1 MVVAAV
7 AHLVV
12 KQCLHCLAAA
22 ADQVDQAADQE
33 VVTSMVTAA
42 AMAVDPQA
50 AVARPLAAVVC
61 LVAAV
66 EDQVDQA
73 EDQVAQAEDQ
83 EDLGVGTWT
92 SGSLL
97 SGSTARTVGYHHHH
111 GHQADRPSS
120 RIGYGCYKLGNRS
133 QAFLFRNVVLQL
145 LAVWAVKQDVW
156 FIA

>member
-1 MVVAAV
+1 MVAAV

-12 KQCLHCLAAA
+12 KQSLHCLAAA
-22 ADQVDQAADQE
+22 AVDQAVDQE
-33 VVTSMVTAA
+33 VDLQVTSMVTAA
-42 AMAVDPQA
+42 ALAVDPQA
-50 AVARPLAAVVC
+50 AVARLSAAVVC

-97 SGSTARTVGYHHHH
+97 SGSTARTVGFHYHR
-111 GHQADRPSS
+111 GHQADKPSS
-120 RIGYGCYKLGNRS
+120 RIGYGYYKLGSRS
-133 QAFLFRNVVLQL
+133 QAFHFRNAVLQL
-145 LAVWAVKQDVW
+145 LAA
-156 FIA
+156 